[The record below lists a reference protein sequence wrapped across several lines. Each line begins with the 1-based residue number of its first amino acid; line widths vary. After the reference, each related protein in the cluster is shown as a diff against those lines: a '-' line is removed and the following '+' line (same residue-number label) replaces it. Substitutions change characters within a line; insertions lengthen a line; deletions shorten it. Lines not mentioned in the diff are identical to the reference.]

1 MTPWIIQSVE
11 FSRAEYWNRYS
22 FPPPGDLPNP
32 EIEPRS
38 SAFQVDSLLSEPP
51 GYCHKE
57 ESKLLGYRRDY
68 CKRGEPE
75 IWGTVGSRVTHVGLL
90 FSFLLLVQSLLQITI
105 VETMVGKT

>member
-1 MTPWIIQSVE
+1 ME
-11 FSRAEYWNRYS
+11 CSRPEYWS
-22 FPPPGDLPNP
+22 WWPFPSPGDLPNP

-38 SAFQVDSLLSEPP
+38 SALQVDSLLSEPP

-57 ESKLLGYRRDY
+57 ESKLLGYRGDY
-68 CKRGEPE
+68 YKRGEPE

-90 FSFLLLVQSLLQITI
+90 FSFSLLVQSLLQITI